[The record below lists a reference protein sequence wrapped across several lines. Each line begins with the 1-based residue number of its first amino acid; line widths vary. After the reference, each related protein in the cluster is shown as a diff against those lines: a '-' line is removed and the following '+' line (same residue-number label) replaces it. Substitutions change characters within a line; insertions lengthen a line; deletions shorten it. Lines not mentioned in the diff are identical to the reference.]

1 MIFERTKNKEEG
13 VKLLCS
19 MCNTNM
25 KNKGIKTFFWGFSS
39 SFKQTP
45 SCTLDGS
52 VVSNEFRGLI
62 RSLWKD
68 YLSLSRCRFIKIIF
82 KNVLN

>member
-25 KNKGIKTFFWGFSS
+25 KNKGTKTSGVFSS

-68 YLSLSRCRFIKIIF
+68 YLSLSPCRLIKIIF